1 MKDKKT
7 MKKIFVLVVLMAMTT
22 LQASAQNS
30 SSAIKDVI
38 EKAEA
43 GSPQHQAQL
52 AHFYFM
58 GIGVSKDY
66 DEAFK
71 WYQKAAEQGSLK
83 GLNGLGRC
91 YFEGLGCEQDI
102 PKALECLNKV
112 IQAGQIEVFRGLGNY
127 YWEGK
132 FVAKDDKKAFDYFK
146 RGAEKGEKEC
156 QYMLARMYLLG
167 EGTDKNLGQAI
178 IWYEKAANAGVAM
191 AMSQLGTIY
200 REIKEVRN
208 YDKATYWNRKAVDA
222 KHPRGM
228 FNLGKQYLYGEG
240 VTKNTTTGKEY
251 IERAANMKDLN
262 AINYLGYMAMKGIG
276 MAKDRDKARMWFNKA
291 LAIDPTNHD
300 AEVFLFALDQNLD
313 KDDTGKQLLPTM
325 EIPKQ
330 ESDIYAVI
338 IGNEDYKNEAPVPFA
353 ENDAKA
359 FKDYLVNS
367 LGVDEEIQ
375 IKYVVNAGLNDML
388 IALDWLENAMKA
400 NDGQARAI
408 FYYAGHGIPNEK
420 DGSAYLLPIDGIG
433 SMPRSAFSLK
443 ELYESMSQLEAKSV
457 VVFLDACFS
466 GSKREKGMLSS
477 ARGVAIK
484 AKPEIPLGKMVVFTA
499 AQGDET
505 AYPFTEQQHGMFTY
519 YLLKK
524 LKESDGKVNFGEL
537 SDYLKDEVNRQSFQ
551 RNNKTQ
557 TPTTKPS
564 PALENSWRSMTLK

>member
-1 MKDKKT
+1 
-7 MKKIFVLVVLMAMTT
+7 MKKFFLFVVLMIVTN

-30 SSAIKDVI
+30 SNVIKDVI
-38 EKAEA
+38 AKAEA
-43 GSPQHQAQL
+43 GSSQHQAQL
-52 AHFYFM
+52 GQAYFM
-58 GIGVSKDY
+58 GIGISKDY
-66 DEAFK
+66 GEAYK
-71 WYQKAAEQGSLK
+71 WYQKAADQGNIKGLK
-83 GLNGLGRC
+83 GAGRC
-91 YFEGLGCEQDI
+91 LFEGLGCEQDI
-102 PKALECLNKV
+102 PKAQEYFRIAIN
-112 IQAGQIEVFRGLGNY
+112 AGQTEVLLALGNY

-132 FVAKDDKKAFDYFK
+132 FVAKDDKKAFGYYK
-146 RGAEKGEKEC
+146 RGAEKGEEEC
-156 QYMLARMYLLG
+156 QYMLARMFLLG
-167 EGTDKNLGQAI
+167 EGTDENLGQAI

-208 YDKATYWNRKAVDA
+208 YDKATYWNQKAVDV

-228 FNLGKQYLYGEG
+228 FNLGLQYLNGEG
-240 VTKNTTTGKEY
+240 VTKNTKTGIEY
-251 IERAANMKDLN
+251 IERAANMKDLK
-262 AINYLGYMAMKGIG
+262 AINYLGYMAMNGVS
-276 MAKDRDKARMWFNKA
+276 MAKDRDKARAWFNKA
-291 LAIDPTNHD
+291 LAIDPTNQD
-300 AEVFLFALDQNLD
+300 AKVFLFALDQNLD
-313 KDDTGKQLLPTM
+313 RDDINKQLLPTM
-325 EIPKQ
+325 DIPKQ
-330 ESDIYAVI
+330 KSDIYAVI
-338 IGNEDYKNEAPVPFA
+338 IGNEEYKNEAPVPFA

-367 LGVDEEIQ
+367 LGVDEDTQ
-375 IKYVVNAGLNDML
+375 IKYVTNAGLNDML
-388 IALDWLENAMKA
+388 ISMNWLENAMKA

-420 DGSAYLLPIDGIG
+420 DGTAYLLPTDGIG

-443 ELYESMSQLEAKSV
+443 ELYESMSQMEAKSV

-466 GSKREKGMLSS
+466 GSKREQGMLSS

-484 AKPEIPLGKMVVFTA
+484 SKPEPPHGKMVVFTA

-524 LKESDGKVNFGEL
+524 LKETDGKVNFGEL
-537 SDYLKDEVNRQSFQ
+537 SEYLKDEVNRQSFQ
-551 RNNKTQ
+551 KNNKTQ